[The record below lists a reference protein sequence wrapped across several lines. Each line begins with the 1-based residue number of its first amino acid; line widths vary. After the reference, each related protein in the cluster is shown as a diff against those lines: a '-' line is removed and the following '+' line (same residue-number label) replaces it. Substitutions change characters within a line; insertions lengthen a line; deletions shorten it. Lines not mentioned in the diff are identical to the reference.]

1 MNYPKVFRGVMLILG
16 GLGVSSFEGIN
27 IIKFFERYEELDAN
41 FSLSKPEAMKRVP
54 RYYKITIKQFIKNLL
69 EYKKGV

>member
-54 RYYKITIKQFIKNLL
+54 RYTRSQLSNLL
-69 EYKKGV
+69 RIC